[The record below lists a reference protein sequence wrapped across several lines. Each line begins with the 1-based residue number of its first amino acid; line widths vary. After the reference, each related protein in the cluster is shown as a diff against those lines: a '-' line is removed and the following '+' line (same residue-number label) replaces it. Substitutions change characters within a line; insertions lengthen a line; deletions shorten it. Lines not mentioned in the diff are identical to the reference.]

1 MEDLVNVTRALIS
14 KIIDFNGVSVDFLK
28 TTTTKSVFS
37 DDISTSQKLLSL
49 RIARQLANEKYKLPF
64 SVGTIP

>member
-49 RIARQLANEKYKLPF
+49 RIARQLAIEKYKLPF

>member
-14 KIIDFNGVSVDFLK
+14 KIIDFNGVLVGVLK
-28 TTTTKSVFS
+28 TTATKSVFF
-37 DDISTSQKLLSL
+37 DDISTFQKLLSL
-49 RIARQLANEKYKLPF
+49 KVARQLAIEKYKLPF